1 MVAHRIIIIDLRVK
15 RVWVIIII
23 REAFKQRTGPEYLIL
38 DRACS
43 SNLVQAISLRLLS
56 LFHTS
61 QQSPVT
67 PQPKYQKTMAEVP
80 QSQDLEQNTL
90 EAAVVADAD
99 SSPTYPAQCSS
110 LRKNGYVILKSRPCK
125 ISHISACRQTRPRQ
139 DKPHR
144 HRHLHREKVRRFLS
158 VFA

>member
-1 MVAHRIIIIDLRVK
+1 M
-15 RVWVIIII
+15 
-23 REAFKQRTGPEYLIL
+23 QQQ
-38 DRACS
+38 
-43 SNLVQAISLRLLS
+43 LVQAISLRLLS

-125 ISHISACRQTRPRQ
+125 ISHISAC
-139 DKPHR
+139 KPGKHGLAKINLTGIDIFTGKKCEDSCPSS
-144 HRHLHREKVRRFLS
+144 HNMYVPIVGSQGVSTGQYLQ
-158 VFA
+158 